1 MNIGV
6 DIDNTLTDIDRDL
19 FEAAY
24 KYTKKN
30 MQILLNRN
38 L

>member
-24 KYTKKN
+24 KYTKRKYAN
-30 MQILLNRN
+30 
-38 L
+38 